1 MNAQIS
7 ATMGY
12 EVKHTRSTELQNE
25 VDAWLAN
32 GNKIRAPDAKQEETE
47 QEINGQLK
55 IRNDR
60 LVADAAARREIQI
73 PIMAEY
79 VSWANPRNR
88 WKVLADKIE
97 LLVSASTLNNV
108 YKGTTTILDIK
119 VWRKIVEAIEEL
131 RHERC
136 NPLATTTR

>member
-47 QEINGQLK
+47 QAING
-55 IRNDR
+55 
-60 LVADAAARREIQI
+60 
-73 PIMAEY
+73 
-79 VSWANPRNR
+79 
-88 WKVLADKIE
+88 
-97 LLVSASTLNNV
+97 
-108 YKGTTTILDIK
+108 
-119 VWRKIVEAIEEL
+119 
-131 RHERC
+131 
-136 NPLATTTR
+136 